1 MKSNGI
7 GVDVDMDAKHLEKCH
22 CTRNENSNLL
32 ILCNMLEKA
41 LVDITRLNNVFLMQK
56 VLELTAKVKEIWR
69 QTYPKQNVV
78 ASDNIYRIGQHYIH
92 VGKCWMTG

>member
-41 LVDITRLNNVFLMQK
+41 LVDITRLNNVFLVQK
-56 VLELTAKVKEIWR
+56 VLELTAKVKEI
-69 QTYPKQNVV
+69 
-78 ASDNIYRIGQHYIH
+78 
-92 VGKCWMTG
+92 